1 MIPSQTVL
9 RRGFCIFLPEGKQ
22 KFMVL
27 FVATFIL
34 VGFLLMAVFQKIR
47 LTRCHA
53 ACDGRTRILPLLL
66 LCDSLMLMSD
76 IFAGGELEYRL
87 PLDMFIASVPLLA
100 MNSFVFKPEDSVKV
114 AKSSSVAV
122 LIYSLY
128 CVACGCGLAR
138 HANAGIYMKIVGACS
153 IYLCMQHA
161 MCVFLRVREI
171 RFVIK
176 NGNVWSFLGLAV
188 EGMYMSVFM
197 SVSTILLMVCAS
209 QLLCL
214 TVSVIIMLAVLAMC
228 HRLSNDA
235 VFVLW
240 EEQERRIV
248 ESMKISNVEISVSNV
263 RGDELYKGIYER
275 VVDLFEKDKIYLN
288 SDLTIND
295 IVKIVFTNKLYISRA
310 ISRFTGRNFC
320 QFVNYYRVS
329 HSVRVFRD
337 NPELKVAELAGLCG
351 FNTVASFS
359 MAFRL
364 YMCESPSDWCRK
376 ERAKL
381 TRQKK

>member
-1 MIPSQTVL
+1 
-9 RRGFCIFLPEGKQ
+9 
-22 KFMVL
+22 MVL
-27 FVATFIL
+27 FIATLIL
-34 VGFLLMAVFQKIR
+34 VGFLSMAVFQKIR
-47 LTRCHA
+47 QTRCQGV
-53 ACDGRTRILPLLL
+53 CEEKIRILPVLL
-66 LCDSLMLMSD
+66 LCDSLLLLSD

-87 PLDMFIASVPLLA
+87 PFDMFLASVPLLV
-100 MNSFVFKPEDSVKV
+100 MNSFMFKPEEAVKV
-114 AKSSSVAV
+114 AKSVSMLVV
-122 LIYSLY
+122 LYSLY
-128 CVACGCGLAR
+128 CVACGCGLTY
-138 HANAGIYMKIVGACS
+138 HGNAVIYIKIVGGCS
-153 IYLCMQHA
+153 IYLCVQHA
-161 MCVFLRVREI
+161 MCVLLRVREI

-188 EGMYMSVFM
+188 EGVYMSIFTAGA
-197 SVSTILLMVCAS
+197 TILMMVCISRVLCLMV
-209 QLLCL
+209 
-214 TVSVIIMLAVLAMC
+214 SVMIMFGVLAMC
-228 HRLSNDA
+228 FRLSNDT

-248 ESMKISNVEISVSNV
+248 ESMKISNVELSVSNTK
-263 RGDELYKGIYER
+263 GDELYKDIYER
-275 VVDLFEKDKIYLN
+275 VVALFEKDMMFLN

-295 IVKIVFTNKLYISRA
+295 VVKVVFTNKLYISRA

-337 NPELKVAELAGLCG
+337 NPDLKVAELAGLCG

-381 TRQKK
+381 SRRKK